1 MIADLFLASTR
12 AQTLP
17 ICVNVISVAFLI
29 VRGGAG
35 GHKVIIVVLSFTMR
49 DGRRDGW
56 DWRAVH
62 FIVQGLLSEARSL
75 HTHVFVRMSERG
87 LLNFFQFS

>member
-17 ICVNVISVAFLI
+17 ISVSVISVAFLI

-35 GHKVIIVVLSFTMR
+35 GQKVIIVVLSFTMR
-49 DGRRDGW
+49 DGRRD
-56 DWRAVH
+56 
-62 FIVQGLLSEARSL
+62 
-75 HTHVFVRMSERG
+75 
-87 LLNFFQFS
+87 